1 MPGSLDHLEI
11 SEERPQHHELAVYA
25 AVFCGEWYFIKYDDH
40 DMAKALILS
49 EEISTAEVD
58 KVKAHGKG
66 HGELGE
72 VSYLTGNVSKLR
84 QIPNE
89 KHCPCPNFES

>member
-1 MPGSLDHLEI
+1 MNPVL
-11 SEERPQHHELAVYA
+11 
-25 AVFCGEWYFIKYDDH
+25 CGEWYFIKYDDN

-49 EEISTAEVD
+49 EEISTTEVD

-84 QIPNE
+84 QIPNR
-89 KHCPCPNFES
+89 KPWSKVWQIFFCRLPLGMFTLALKTCLF

>member
-1 MPGSLDHLEI
+1 MIILNITIVVSQLLL
-11 SEERPQHHELAVYA
+11 RACYLFA
-25 AVFCGEWYFIKYDDH
+25 EWLKAMYDYH

-84 QIPNE
+84 QIPNR
-89 KHCPCPNFES
+89 KHW

>member
-1 MPGSLDHLEI
+1 MLTPKVTLNPVL
-11 SEERPQHHELAVYA
+11 
-25 AVFCGEWYFIKYDDH
+25 CGAWYFIKYDDH

-49 EEISTAEVD
+49 EEISIAMVV
-58 KVKAHGKG
+58 KVKAHGMG

-72 VSYLTGNVSKLR
+72 VSYLMGNVSKLR

-89 KHCPCPNFES
+89 EH